1 MLARMGARV
10 TGIDVSPGAIDVA
23 RRRALVNG
31 VADRVRF
38 LCAPIEKAPLA
49 DREFDIVWGTASCIT
64 FSTIGI
70 WS

>member
-1 MLARMGARV
+1 
-10 TGIDVSPGAIDVA
+10 VA